1 MTTMTEE
8 APRTEPGR
16 ARALLSTA
24 DFRLLRT
31 ALTAYARHEDRAR
44 ALAADFQVHLTKPVS
59 PADLVRVVQACGARC
74 SDQKLDRQHEPQAEP
89 SR

>member
-8 APRTEPGR
+8 RPTTESGPEPSR

-31 ALTAYARHEDRAR
+31 ALTAYARTVDDREELAKIN
-44 ALAADFQVHLTKPVS
+44 ALHHRLGSYT
-59 PADLVRVVQACGARC
+59 
-74 SDQKLDRQHEPQAEP
+74 
-89 SR
+89 

>member
-8 APRTEPGR
+8 SPAAEPSR

-31 ALTAYARHEDRAR
+31 ALTAYARSVDDREELAKIN
-44 ALAADFQVHLTKPVS
+44 ALHHRLGSYT
-59 PADLVRVVQACGARC
+59 
-74 SDQKLDRQHEPQAEP
+74 
-89 SR
+89 